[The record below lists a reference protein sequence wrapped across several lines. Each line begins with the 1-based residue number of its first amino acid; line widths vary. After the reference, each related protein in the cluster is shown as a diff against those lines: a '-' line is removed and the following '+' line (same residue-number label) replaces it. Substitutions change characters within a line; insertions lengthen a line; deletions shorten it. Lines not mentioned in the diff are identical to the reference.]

1 MYSTVPN
8 LIICYQLGENEKR
21 EYITITT
28 KNSASSYMMHG
39 AKQMIIQDKYN
50 YLESACEGESLTNF
64 KVQIKIFIYGIVFTV
79 TV

>member
-1 MYSTVPN
+1 MTLIEISVEVGKLPNHFIYSVVAIFLSRQKYTKIKSNKIYSTVPN

-39 AKQMIIQDKYN
+39 AK
-50 YLESACEGESLTNF
+50 
-64 KVQIKIFIYGIVFTV
+64 
-79 TV
+79 